1 MYLNPYESLK
11 NKNGKWLKANFHT
24 HTSLDECGTQSIE
37 KVIGAYEEAGY
48 DVLTISSHDSY
59 TDTKAFKKNYN
70 IKLINGY
77 EHSQVAHMCCI
88 GVSDVSKGNTHQ
100 EVIDECINEG
110 GIVIMSHPNWDG
122 QKYGYTLPHWSW
134 AKLEELQNYTGIE
147 ICNQGLVKDGGGMLA
162 TDAWDNLLSK
172 GKFVWGFAND
182 DMHLWEDFA
191 NAWNMIF
198 TTSDSH
204 ETILSSIQNGAFYA
218 STGLYLKE
226 FEFDRE
232 EKILKVSANLY
243 SGNSNKNDY
252 LFIGENG
259 KLLHKETGPS
269 AEYKFSN
276 NELYVRVEVR
286 NECGSILWTQP
297 LCKIVG

>member
-100 EVIDECINEG
+100 EVIHIDI
-110 GIVIMSHPNWDG
+110 
-122 QKYGYTLPHWSW
+122 
-134 AKLEELQNYTGIE
+134 
-147 ICNQGLVKDGGGMLA
+147 
-162 TDAWDNLLSK
+162 
-172 GKFVWGFAND
+172 D
-182 DMHLWEDFA
+182 DMDISYDVQKA
-191 NAWNMIF
+191 
-198 TTSDSH
+198 SDG
-204 ETILSSIQNGAFYA
+204 EVYVTIYM
-218 STGLYLKE
+218 
-226 FEFDRE
+226 R
-232 EKILKVSANLY
+232 
-243 SGNSNKNDY
+243 
-252 LFIGENG
+252 
-259 KLLHKETGPS
+259 
-269 AEYKFSN
+269 
-276 NELYVRVEVR
+276 
-286 NECGSILWTQP
+286 
-297 LCKIVG
+297 